1 MIKKEGKMNYL
12 SIDVGTTGCKCQ
24 LFSENGEI
32 LKYLFKEYG
41 FKESDGFYYVDIESI
56 ETNLRK
62 MIFDISSQFEI
73 TSVCVSSLGESFV
86 LLDKD
91 DNVLFYP
98 MLYTDSRGENEA
110 EIIKKVIGEE
120 NAFLITGVI
129 PHSMYSLSKLLWIFK
144 NKPDIYEKADKVML
158 IGDYIG
164 YLMTGERVIDY
175 ALASRTGAFDI
186 EKKQF
191 SKEILSAFGINPKL
205 FSNPK
210 PAGSIVGK
218 IKESW
223 NTDAVLVLGSHDQV
237 CTSLGAGV
245 LQEGDAADGMGTVE
259 CITTLFKEKPDDAE
273 MGRQGY
279 PCVPYPANG
288 LYCTYILNYSCCS
301 TVNWFRKNLMHEYSG
316 NEKDFFAYIEKEM
329 KDEPTGI
336 LTLPYFSGAST
347 PYQDLNAKGVIIGLT
362 TKTHDCDLY
371 KSMFEGNCV

>member
-1 MIKKEGKMNYL
+1 MNYL